1 MDSVNQN
8 ANNAAG
14 LQGAEKC
21 APAACDDMLEL
32 SCYDFMERLA
42 SSAPVPG
49 GGGASAFCGALAMCL
64 GRMVGELT
72 VGKPKYVDVWDD
84 IKMLLDRA
92 EDLQA
97 RLCDAVARDAEA
109 FEPLSKAYGIP
120 KGEPGR
126 DELMEKC
133 LRQAAAVPMD
143 IAVLCCEGM
152 DVLKEFS
159 LKGSKLVISD
169 AATAAVFCKAA
180 LQGAALN
187 VRVNTALMKDRE
199 YAERLNSKLSDISR
213 RGCALADEIYGDVT
227 ARVG

>member
-1 MDSVNQN
+1 MTGTHTYAAAPENIRHIMRMDTVQRKTHRT
-8 ANNAAG
+8 AA
-14 LQGAEKC
+14 
-21 APAACDDMLEL
+21 
-32 SCYDFMERLA
+32 
-42 SSAPVPG
+42 VP
-49 GGGASAFCGALAMCL
+49 F
-64 GRMVGELT
+64 R
-72 VGKPKYVDVWDD
+72 
-84 IKMLLDRA
+84 RA

-126 DELMEKC
+126 DELMENC

-199 YAERLNSKLSDISR
+199 YAERLNSKLSDVCR